1 MKILVC
7 ITFILG
13 SFLTLY
19 AQGEAGISGKV
30 SDVKGQP
37 VSYANI
43 TLQRVDS
50 TFVTGCT
57 SDEKG
62 KFVISKL
69 EADNYLL
76 QISFVGYI
84 IQVIRLDNL
93 SRPLDIGTIQLA
105 DEAIMLQG
113 VTVKASNVMKRV
125 DRQIILPTDKQVKSS
140 TSGYELLSHMQLAG
154 LKVNSIERKIT
165 TVSGG
170 SVQLRINDIVAST
183 AQVQALRP
191 DEVLRVEYIDNPGVR
206 YADTEV
212 EAVINYIVR
221 RAESG
226 ISGGVSF
233 TNAVTTGFGDDNV
246 YIRATHKLSQF
257 GLNYYLSYRDY
268 DDRKVDEEQM
278 FSFTEAK
285 ERRRE
290 LIGIS
295 TPFSYQ
301 DHSIEAS
308 YNLTKP
314 EKYIFNAVF
323 TENIYNSPHGDYGQL
338 IKETEQK
345 DLYNYTRS
353 EYNYHSPSLDLY
365 YKKFLPHDQFL
376 ALNVVGTYI
385 GSDYEREYSEAHSE
399 AGAPVS
405 SYDYGTDGSRY
416 SLIGE
421 GIYQKTFDKITL
433 TGGIKYMQAYTHN
446 RYTGDVNE
454 SAEMHNSS
462 LYGYVQAQ
470 GKWAKL
476 NYSLGIGASR
486 QDFDESEEGFTF
498 YMFRPML
505 SLSYPV
511 FKGASLRYNFT
522 CSPSVPSLSALSD
535 IRQQTTDLE
544 VNRGNRNLKP
554 YRSYINRLQL
564 SWGNK
569 RVSFQLSGGHRISKN
584 PIMEQ
589 IECVSQ
595 PDGSYIIEYG
605 IDNQKRFTQW
615 NGRLYTNINVIPD
628 LLSISLYGGFNSFES
643 KGNSYLHHYTAWYVG
658 GDASLSYKNFSLYG
672 SIGNRYNSLY
682 GESIDYGE
690 KNSVIQCSYKW
701 KNMSAGIGVLY
712 PFTPAG
718 WSAGW
723 KLMSERVQKK
733 SWTYIKNNANM
744 VVLTFSWNFNSG
756 LKHKTEEKLM
766 NNVDRE
772 TGIAR

>member
-84 IQVIRLDNL
+84 TQVIRLDNL

-285 ERRRE
+285 ERQRE

-365 YKKFLPHDQFL
+365 P
-376 ALNVVGTYI
+376 
-385 GSDYEREYSEAHSE
+385 
-399 AGAPVS
+399 
-405 SYDYGTDGSRY
+405 
-416 SLIGE
+416 
-421 GIYQKTFDKITL
+421 
-433 TGGIKYMQAYTHN
+433 
-446 RYTGDVNE
+446 
-454 SAEMHNSS
+454 
-462 LYGYVQAQ
+462 
-470 GKWAKL
+470 
-476 NYSLGIGASR
+476 
-486 QDFDESEEGFTF
+486 
-498 YMFRPML
+498 
-505 SLSYPV
+505 
-511 FKGASLRYNFT
+511 
-522 CSPSVPSLSALSD
+522 
-535 IRQQTTDLE
+535 
-544 VNRGNRNLKP
+544 
-554 YRSYINRLQL
+554 
-564 SWGNK
+564 
-569 RVSFQLSGGHRISKN
+569 
-584 PIMEQ
+584 
-589 IECVSQ
+589 
-595 PDGSYIIEYG
+595 
-605 IDNQKRFTQW
+605 
-615 NGRLYTNINVIPD
+615 
-628 LLSISLYGGFNSFES
+628 
-643 KGNSYLHHYTAWYVG
+643 
-658 GDASLSYKNFSLYG
+658 
-672 SIGNRYNSLY
+672 
-682 GESIDYGE
+682 
-690 KNSVIQCSYKW
+690 
-701 KNMSAGIGVLY
+701 
-712 PFTPAG
+712 
-718 WSAGW
+718 
-723 KLMSERVQKK
+723 
-733 SWTYIKNNANM
+733 
-744 VVLTFSWNFNSG
+744 
-756 LKHKTEEKLM
+756 
-766 NNVDRE
+766 
-772 TGIAR
+772 

>member
-1 MKILVC
+1 MRIFVC
-7 ITFILG
+7 LLFMLG
-13 SFLTLY
+13 VFLAVS
-19 AQGEAGISGKV
+19 AQQVEISGRV
-30 SDVKGQP
+30 ADSKGQP
-37 VSYANI
+37 GSYANI
-43 TLQRVDS
+43 TLQHSDS

-62 KFVISKL
+62 RFVINKL
-69 EADNYLL
+69 SVDNYLL

-84 IQVIRLDNL
+84 TQVIRLDNV
-93 SRPLDIGTIQLA
+93 SGTLDIGTVPLA

-125 DRQIILPTDKQVKSS
+125 DRQIVLPTDKQVKSS
-140 TSGYELLSHMQLAG
+140 NSGYELIGHMQLAG

-170 SVQLRINDIVAST
+170 TVQLRINDIEAST

-206 YADTEV
+206 YADAEV
-212 EAVINYIVR
+212 EAVINYVVR
-221 RAESG
+221 RAKSG
-226 ISGGVSF
+226 VSGGVDF
-233 TNAVTTGFGDDNV
+233 MNAVTTGFGDDNL

-278 FSFTEAK
+278 FDFPDADV
-285 ERRRE
+285 RQRD

-295 TPFSYQ
+295 TPFNYK

-308 YNLTKP
+308 YNITKP

-323 TENIYNSPHGDYGQL
+323 TENIYDSPHGDYGQL
-338 IKETEQK
+338 IQETGK
-345 DLYNYTRS
+345 TDLYNYTRS
-353 EYNYHSPSLDLY
+353 EYNYNSPSLDLY
-365 YKKFLPHDQFL
+365 YKKILPHDQFL
-376 ALNVVGTYI
+376 ALNAVGTYI
-385 GSDYEREYSEAHSE
+385 NSDYKREYSEAYTE
-399 AGAPVS
+399 AGKPVS
-405 SYDYGTDGSRY
+405 SYNYGTDGSRY

-421 GIYQKTFDKITL
+421 GIYQKTFKEVTL
-433 TGGIKYMQAYTHN
+433 TTGVKYMQAYTHN
-446 RYTGDVNE
+446 RYMGDVNE
-454 SAEMHNSS
+454 STEMHNSS

-470 GKWAKL
+470 GKWEQL

-486 QDFDESEEGFTF
+486 QTFDESEEGFTF

-511 FKGASLRYNFT
+511 FRGANLRYNFT
-522 CSPSVPSLSALSD
+522 CSPSIPSLSALSD

-544 VNRGNRNLKP
+544 VNRGNRHLDP
-554 YRSYINRLQL
+554 YRSYTNRLQL

-569 RVSFQLSGGHRISKN
+569 TMNFQLSGGHRYSKN

-589 IECVSQ
+589 IDCVVQ
-595 PDGSYIIEYG
+595 PDGSYIIEYSSA
-605 IDNQKRFTQW
+605 NQKSFTQW
-615 NGRLYTNINVIPD
+615 NGRLYASVSVVPD
-628 LLSISLYGGFNSFES
+628 LLSVSLYGGVNSFES

-658 GDASLSYKNFSLYG
+658 GDVSLNYKNFSLYG

-690 KNSVIQCSYKW
+690 KSSMIQCSYKW
-701 KNMSAGIGVLY
+701 KNLNAGVGVLY

-723 KLMSERVQKK
+723 KLMNERVQKK
-733 SWTYIKNNANM
+733 SWTYIKDNANM
-744 VVLTFSWNFNSG
+744 VVLTLSWNFNYG
-756 LKHKTEEKLM
+756 HKHRTEDKLM

>member
-84 IQVIRLDNL
+84 TQVIRLDNL

-233 TNAVTTGFGDDNV
+233 TNAVTTGFGDD
-246 YIRATHKLSQF
+246 I
-257 GLNYYLSYRDY
+257 
-268 DDRKVDEEQM
+268 M
-278 FSFTEAK
+278 C
-285 ERRRE
+285 
-290 LIGIS
+290 
-295 TPFSYQ
+295 
-301 DHSIEAS
+301 
-308 YNLTKP
+308 
-314 EKYIFNAVF
+314 IFV
-323 TENIYNSPHGDYGQL
+323 QL
-338 IKETEQK
+338 I
-345 DLYNYTRS
+345 NC
-353 EYNYHSPSLDLY
+353 
-365 YKKFLPHDQFL
+365 
-376 ALNVVGTYI
+376 
-385 GSDYEREYSEAHSE
+385 
-399 AGAPVS
+399 
-405 SYDYGTDGSRY
+405 
-416 SLIGE
+416 
-421 GIYQKTFDKITL
+421 
-433 TGGIKYMQAYTHN
+433 
-446 RYTGDVNE
+446 
-454 SAEMHNSS
+454 HNS
-462 LYGYVQAQ
+462 G
-470 GKWAKL
+470 
-476 NYSLGIGASR
+476 
-486 QDFDESEEGFTF
+486 
-498 YMFRPML
+498 
-505 SLSYPV
+505 
-511 FKGASLRYNFT
+511 
-522 CSPSVPSLSALSD
+522 
-535 IRQQTTDLE
+535 
-544 VNRGNRNLKP
+544 
-554 YRSYINRLQL
+554 
-564 SWGNK
+564 
-569 RVSFQLSGGHRISKN
+569 
-584 PIMEQ
+584 
-589 IECVSQ
+589 
-595 PDGSYIIEYG
+595 
-605 IDNQKRFTQW
+605 
-615 NGRLYTNINVIPD
+615 
-628 LLSISLYGGFNSFES
+628 
-643 KGNSYLHHYTAWYVG
+643 
-658 GDASLSYKNFSLYG
+658 
-672 SIGNRYNSLY
+672 
-682 GESIDYGE
+682 
-690 KNSVIQCSYKW
+690 
-701 KNMSAGIGVLY
+701 
-712 PFTPAG
+712 
-718 WSAGW
+718 
-723 KLMSERVQKK
+723 
-733 SWTYIKNNANM
+733 
-744 VVLTFSWNFNSG
+744 
-756 LKHKTEEKLM
+756 
-766 NNVDRE
+766 
-772 TGIAR
+772 